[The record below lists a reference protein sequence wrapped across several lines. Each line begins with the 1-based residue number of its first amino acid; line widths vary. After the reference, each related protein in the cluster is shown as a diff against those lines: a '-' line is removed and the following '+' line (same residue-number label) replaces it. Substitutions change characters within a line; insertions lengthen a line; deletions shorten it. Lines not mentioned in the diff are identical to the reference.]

1 MCDERSTGFA
11 ADDAYTCIQ
20 GLAAVCLLT
29 VLKT

>member
-11 ADDAYTCIQ
+11 ADDAYACIQ

-29 VLKT
+29 VLET